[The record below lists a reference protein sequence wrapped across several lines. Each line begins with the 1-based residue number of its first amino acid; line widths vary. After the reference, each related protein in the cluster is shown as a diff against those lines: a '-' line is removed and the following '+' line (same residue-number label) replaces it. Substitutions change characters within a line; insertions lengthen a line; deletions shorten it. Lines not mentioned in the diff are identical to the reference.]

1 MKKLLKFFKDEEG
14 IEIVEWALMCAL
26 FALGCGVAIGAL
38 STDVSTF
45 FGSIGTYLT
54 DYRFQLRFRGDIFTI
69 NSNISD

>member
-1 MKKLLKFFKDEEG
+1 MKKLFRFFKDEQG

-26 FALGCGVAIGAL
+26 FALGCAVAIGLL

-54 DYRFQLRFRGDIFTI
+54 ELTVP
-69 NSNISD
+69 